1 MLRTIKLN
9 DMKNNSSLG
18 TNRSKLQTKAYDR
31 RQFLTTGSFMMA
43 ATLLGNTLNV
53 GATVKKYKL
62 QPVKIS
68 GHIWV
73 YASKFPPEWDC
84 TPVIEQAFSDF
95 QYAGLDGMELM
106 EVNLRHDDA
115 VSRLKSLAEKYHVPV
130 TGASYGADMWNRD
143 KHPAILEDAEK
154 VLSRLHQL
162 DGKTFGVSVGDAQH
176 IKTESEL
183 DAQADL
189 LKKLNQICDK
199 YQIVLNLHNHTNEV
213 QNNLH
218 DLKGTLAR
226 IPGIKLGPDL
236 NWLVR
241 AGVDPVWFINT
252 YGNQI
257 VYLHIRDQGS
267 DNKWTETVG
276 SGVTDFKAIAQ
287 ALERQHFKG
296 RAAIELAFDHDPVNQ
311 LKDDWKS
318 SLQYIR
324 KTFNWS

>member
-1 MLRTIKLN
+1 
-9 DMKNNSSLG
+9 MKRFN
-18 TNRSKLQTKAYDR
+18 R
-31 RQFLTTGSFMMA
+31 RQFLTTTSYLAA
-43 ATLLGNTLNV
+43 ATMIGNALNV
-53 GATVKKYKL
+53 GASERRHKL
-62 QPVKIS
+62 QQVKVS

-115 VSRLKSLAEKYHVPV
+115 VSRLKSLTEQYHVPI
-130 TGASYGADMWNRD
+130 TGASYGADMWNRN
-143 KHPAILEDAEK
+143 KHQTILDDAEI
-154 VLSRLHQL
+154 VISRLHQL
-162 DGKTFGVSVGDAQH
+162 DGKTLGVSVGDAQH
-176 IKTESEL
+176 LKTESEL
-183 DAQADL
+183 DAQANL
-189 LKKLNQICDK
+189 LNKLIQICDK
-199 YQIVLNLHNHTNEV
+199 YQIVLNLHNHMNEV

-218 DLKGTLAR
+218 DLKGTLSR

-252 YGNQI
+252 YGSQI

-267 DNKWTETVG
+267 DQKWTETVG

-287 ALERQHFKG
+287 ALEQQHFKG
-296 RAAIELAFDHDPVNQ
+296 RAAIELAFDSNPVNS
-311 LKDDWKS
+311 LKDDWKD
-318 SLQYIR
+318 SLQYVR
-324 KTFNWS
+324 KTFNWSST